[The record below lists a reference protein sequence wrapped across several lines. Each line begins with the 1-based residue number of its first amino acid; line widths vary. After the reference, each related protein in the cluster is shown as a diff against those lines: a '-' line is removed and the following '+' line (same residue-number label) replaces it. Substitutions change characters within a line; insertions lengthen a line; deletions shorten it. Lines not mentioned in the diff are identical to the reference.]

1 MSFQRSIIF
10 FLFAFLLTGYPGQV
24 LANESIQQKWLP
36 FIEDGKTTKEEVL
49 LKLGIPSG
57 QFEGERILVY
67 KMSFVEKEGFK
78 VVSRYINMYSNPI
91 FHGREISEYHLVL
104 VFDKKN
110 VLQRHRLL
118 LVRPS

>member
-1 MSFQRSIIF
+1 MLLSKGIVF

-24 LANESIQQKWLP
+24 IANESIQQKWLP
-36 FIEDGKTTKEEVL
+36 FIEDGKTTKEEVV

-78 VVSRYINMYSNPI
+78 VVSRYINIYSNPR
-91 FHGREISEYHLVL
+91 FHGRDISEYNLVL
-104 VFDKKN
+104 VFDKRN
-110 VLQRHRLL
+110 VLQRHSLL
-118 LVRPS
+118 SIKPS